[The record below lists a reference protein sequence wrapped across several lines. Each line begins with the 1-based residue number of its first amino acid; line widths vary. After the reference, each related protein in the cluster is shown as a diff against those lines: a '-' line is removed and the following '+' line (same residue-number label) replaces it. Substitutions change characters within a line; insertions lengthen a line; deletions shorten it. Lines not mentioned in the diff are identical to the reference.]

1 MAPQKKK
8 KRQAKD
14 SRYVRTPFPDT
25 HGHIMSA
32 VKLAA
37 VPPEPMATSHIFRI
51 MFVNQGKVYE
61 IYARKVS
68 HGDLFGFIEVEEVLF
83 GERSSVVLDPSEER
97 IKSEFEGVKRTFLPM
112 HSVLRIDEVKKQ
124 GASKITAVEGGANVA
139 QFPMP
144 MYGAPPSEK
153 K

>member
-1 MAPQKKK
+1 
-8 KRQAKD
+8 
-14 SRYVRTPFPDT
+14 
-25 HGHIMSA
+25 
-32 VKLAA
+32 
-37 VPPEPMATSHIFRI
+37 

-68 HGDLFGFIEVEEVLF
+68 HGDLFGFIEVEELLF

-97 IKSEFEGVKRTFLPM
+97 IKGEFEGVKRTFLPM

-124 GASKITAVEGGANVA
+124 GTSKITAVEGSGTNVA

-144 MYGAPPSEK
+144 LYGSPPSDK

>member
-1 MAPQKKK
+1 MA
-8 KRQAKD
+8 A
-14 SRYVRTPFPDT
+14 
-25 HGHIMSA
+25 
-32 VKLAA
+32 
-37 VPPEPMATSHIFRI
+37 SHIFRI

-124 GASKITAVEGGANVA
+124 GPSKITAVEGGANVT

-144 MYGAPPSEK
+144 LYGSPPSDK